1 MLNLVRRLGA
11 PIAFL
16 LAAALPA
23 AAVLPDASWSS
34 LALPLPA
41 AAPPLPPPA
50 LPVPAAAPAVPPV
63 SFKGL
68 TLKGV
73 QFSRTDRIPESL
85 VAAIDKT
92 DKTLLLAIYDLKL
105 SEVADAIVR
114 AKKRG
119 VDVRMVYDMG
129 HAAPSAD
136 PAAGAGPS
144 AEYSALLAA
153 GVPVR
158 LLKGGGSFGIMHNK
172 FAVFDGAL
180 LVTGS
185 FNWTRA
191 ADDRN
196 FENAVFKDDAALID
210 GYTRYWNWMW
220 PLASEP
226 KAAAA
231 ALASGTFGSEEDEAA
246 SFSALDAAAGAGAG
260 FGAPPADPARPVA
273 YRGGTY
279 PRYAFSP
286 EGGVEALLVDA
297 IGRATRKVEVAIFS
311 LYSPKV
317 AGALIAA
324 EKKGVA
330 VSVVADAGQSRR
342 SQAVRSLVDA
352 GVAVRLSAGRGDGPG
367 VMHHKWVLVD
377 GALLMSGSYNFS
389 QNAELYNFEND
400 LFTTAP
406 GETAAFGGEFAA
418 LWKQAHDPAPDEL
431 PAPKNL

>member
-1 MLNLVRRLGA
+1 MLLFVRRLGA
-11 PIAFL
+11 PLAL
-16 LAAALPA
+16 LLTAVLPA
-23 AAVLPDASWSS
+23 AAVLPDANWSS

-41 AAPPLPPPA
+41 APPPPPA
-50 LPVPAAAPAVPPV
+50 VLLPAPAAAPAPAVPTV

-73 QFSRTDRIPESL
+73 QFSRTDRVPESL

-92 DKTLLLAIYDLKL
+92 EKTLLLSIYDLKL
-105 SEVADAIVR
+105 SEVADAIIR
-114 AKKRG
+114 ARKRG

-129 HAAPSAD
+129 HAKPSGD
-136 PAAGAGPS
+136 PAAGAGAS

-172 FAVFDGAL
+172 FALLDGAL

-191 ADDRN
+191 ADEKN

-210 GYTRYWNWMW
+210 GFTRYWKWMW

-226 KAAAA
+226 SASAAE
-231 ALASGTFGSEEDEAA
+231 LASGTFGSEEDADAA
-246 SFSALDAAAGAGAG
+246 FSALGAVSGAG
-260 FGAPPADPARPVA
+260 FGPPPADPSRPVT
-273 YRGGTY
+273 YRGGAY

-297 IGRATRKVEVAIFS
+297 IGRASKKVEVAIFS

-317 AGALIAA
+317 ADALIAA
-324 EKKGVA
+324 QKKGVA
-330 VSVVADAGQSRR
+330 VRVVADAGQSRR
-342 SQAVRSLVDA
+342 SQAVRALADA
-352 GVAVRLSAGRGDGPG
+352 GIGLRLSAGRGDGFG
-367 VMHHKWVLVD
+367 VMHHKWALID

-400 LFTTAP
+400 LFTTEP
-406 GETAAFGGEFAA
+406 GETAAFGGEFSA
-418 LWKQAHDPAPDEL
+418 LWKQAHAPAPDEL
-431 PAPKNL
+431 PAPKSL